1 MKEKNKIHNTILS
14 LLDVRRYDGEIQAF
28 QKEDS
33 TYFDLLQISGRDLNA
48 LKDEDVWYD
57 IRVYTMLYRTYP
69 DDLKWICTTYPTD
82 VSEQQR
88 YWLHKLKTTHSPVFR
103 QWIETEI
110 AKLEWL
116 TGNRA
121 DKEYYVM
128 IFAKDREDLR
138 ERRNTV
144 QRCLK
149 QYVQE
154 IPAVKKARILEKFY
168 NQTEQLFPMQ
178 RKEEP
183 V

>member
-1 MKEKNKIHNTILS
+1 MKEKNKARNTVLS
-14 LLDVRRYDGEIQAF
+14 LLDVRRYDNDAQAF
-28 QKEDS
+28 QKEDGA
-33 TYFDLLQISGRDLNA
+33 YFDLLQVLGRDLNA
-48 LKDEDVWYD
+48 LRDEDVWYD

-88 YWLHKLKTTHSPVFR
+88 YWFHKLQSTHSPIFR
-103 QWIETEI
+103 RWIETEI

-116 TGNRA
+116 AENRS

-128 IFAKDREDLR
+128 IFAKDKEGLR
-138 ERRNTV
+138 ERRTTV
-144 QRCLK
+144 QVCLK

-154 IPAVKKARILEKFY
+154 IPAIKKARILEKFY
-168 NQTEQLFPMQ
+168 NQTEQLFPLQ
-178 RKEEP
+178 QKEGI